1 MDSAK
6 PAVVKEQNHLG
17 EKLFAILKICQ
28 KISSERDLTA
38 LLDLIAVEATKLVEA
53 DRATIF
59 LLDREKHELW
69 SKVALGSEE
78 ILRFDAGAGIAGA
91 VVKTGKLINVED
103 AHRDTR
109 FYPGI
114 DARTGYHTRSLLA
127 VPIRLRDRTL
137 GALYLTEKPGGFT
150 ADDEAILTAMAA
162 DAAVAIE
169 NASLVKR
176 LRDALHDLE
185 EAQQRLVQAEALRAA
200 GEMAAGVAHHLNN
213 ALTVI
218 QGRAELALST
228 VDDPRVRSTLE
239 VMQRA
244 AGNAARIVR
253 RMQELTSAPSAR
265 ADPLGDLSELAR
277 QAVALIQAQW
287 KDRAGE
293 RDISIEVSTEAGQSP
308 AVGGDPVSLTG
319 MIENLLLNA
328 AEAMP
333 DGGRIAVR
341 TWASGL
347 AVHCSVGDTG
357 AGMSEDIRRRALEPF
372 FTTKGPKR
380 SGLGLSISHGI
391 AQRHRGNLGI
401 ESAVGRGTTVT
412 ISLPAAS
419 APAGTEER
427 PGEGAG

>member
-1 MDSAK
+1 M
-6 PAVVKEQNHLG
+6 
-17 EKLFAILKICQ
+17 
-28 KISSERDLTA
+28 
-38 LLDLIAVEATKLVEA
+38 
-53 DRATIF
+53 
-59 LLDREKHELW
+59 
-69 SKVALGSEE
+69 
-78 ILRFDAGAGIAGA
+78 
-91 VVKTGKLINVED
+91 
-103 AHRDTR
+103 
-109 FYPGI
+109 
-114 DARTGYHTRSLLA
+114 RSLLA

-137 GALYLTEKPGGFT
+137 GALYLTEKPDGFT
-150 ADDEAILTAMAA
+150 AADEAILTAMAA

-239 VMQRA
+239 VVQRA

-265 ADPLGDLSELAR
+265 AVPLVDLSNLAR

-328 AEAMP
+328 VEAMP
-333 DGGRIAVR
+333 DGVRIAVR

-380 SGLGLSISHGI
+380 SGLGLSVSHGI
-391 AQRHRGNLGI
+391 AQRHGGTLNI
-401 ESAVGRGTTVT
+401 ESAPGRGTTVT

-419 APAGTEER
+419 APAGTQER